1 LFKNML
7 VYSFLTISL
16 MEGLVMDIIFYIIF
30 GLIVGIFLT
39 VYVLKYLRRW
49 NLKKRIQ
56 KAKKSE
62 YKAIQFI
69 ENQGYQVMDLQKE
82 STYTL
87 FIDNKPHMV
96 KVKAD
101 MIVKKGNKTY
111 VAEVKTGEKV
121 TSPKYTDTR
130 RQLLEYYM
138 VYRPNGL
145 ILVDMER
152 QKLKTVEY
160 SILKHDKVAFLDR
173 LLWFSILVTIG
184 FILGFL
190 TRGG

>member
-1 LFKNML
+1 
-7 VYSFLTISL
+7 
-16 MEGLVMDIIFYIIF
+16 MDIIFYIIF
-30 GLIVGIFLT
+30 GIIIGIILT
-39 VYVLKYLRRW
+39 VNIIKFLRRW
-49 NLKKRIQ
+49 NLRKRIQ

-62 YKAIQFI
+62 YKAIEFM
-69 ENQGYQVMDLQKE
+69 ENQGYQVIDLQKE
-82 STYTL
+82 CAYTL
-87 FIDNKPHMV
+87 FIDDKPHRV
-96 KVKAD
+96 TVKAD
-101 MIVKKGNKTY
+101 MIVKKGSKTY

-152 QKLKTVEY
+152 QKLRTVEY
-160 SILKHDKVAFLDR
+160 SILRYDKVVYIDR
-173 LLWFSILVTIG
+173 LIWFSILLVIG
-184 FILGFL
+184 FIVGFL